1 MHIKEVIK
9 TLLIRYFVRKN
20 LPKGHFGKNSF
31 IHTPSIISK
40 GSLENI
46 YLGDDV
52 KIDWDCI
59 LYCNNA
65 KFIVG
70 DKTVVAV
77 GLKVITGNHVIKPGE
92 TIMTRGND
100 NLKGT
105 DVVVEEEVWIGANV
119 TLLAGTKVGRGAI
132 IGAGSVVSG
141 KRIPPYAIVM
151 GNPCKVVGFKFT
163 PDQVVEHE
171 KLMYDEDRR
180 LPLELLEKN
189 YNKYYLS
196 RLSDCNRVN
205 DLIN

>member
-1 MHIKEVIK
+1 
-9 TLLIRYFVRKN
+9 
-20 LPKGHFGKNSF
+20 
-31 IHTPSIISK
+31 
-40 GSLENI
+40 
-46 YLGDDV
+46 
-52 KIDWDCI
+52 
-59 LYCNNA
+59 
-65 KFIVG
+65 
-70 DKTVVAV
+70 
-77 GLKVITGNHVIKPGE
+77 
-92 TIMTRGND
+92 MTRGND

-196 RLSDCNRVN
+196 RLEEIN
-205 DLIN
+205 DIVRL